1 MNSVSLKSIGLTYV
15 SDTEPGILRKRQGK
29 GFCYRL
35 PDGSLLKD
43 SLEKQRIKLLGL
55 PPAYE
60 NVWICLDDKGH
71 LQATGYDSRGRKQYR
86 YHADWQMFRS
96 ELKYHQLT
104 DFAKALPR
112 IRRRVARDL
121 AGGAEHRDGVL
132 AALVTLLDATHLRI
146 GNKAYARENRTYGAT
161 TLLKRHLSLNG
172 DKIELSFVAKGGQKV
187 KHSLRHPHLQRILEE
202 IADLPG
208 RALFSWREEDGTL
221 RSVDSGR
228 LNAYLSEISGC
239 EISAKTFRT
248 WGGSLAAY
256 SLAFQTVK
264 QGALP
269 SIKSLC
275 GAAAEALHNTPAVC
289 RSSYIHPAII
299 AIAEDPALTPL
310 VEYSGD
316 AGAGRLTGLRADEN
330 RMFAFLD
337 KVGV

>member
-1 MNSVSLKSIGLTYV
+1 MNTASLKSIGLTYV

-60 NVWICLDDKGH
+60 NVWICLDEKGH

-86 YHADWQMFRS
+86 YHVDWQMFRS

-112 IRRRVARDL
+112 IRRRVAKDL

-146 GNKAYARENRTYGAT
+146 GNKAYARDNRTYGAT
-161 TLLKRHLSLNG
+161 TLLKKHLSLNG
-172 DKIELSFVAKGGQKV
+172 DTIELSFVAKGGQRV
-187 KHSLRHPHLQRILEE
+187 KHRLRHPHLQRILEE

-208 RALFSWREEDGTL
+208 RSLFSWREEDGAL
-221 RSVDSGR
+221 KSVDSGR
-228 LNAYLSEISGC
+228 LNAYLCDISGS

-289 RSSYIHPAII
+289 RTSYIHPAII
-299 AIAEDPALTPL
+299 AIAEDPGLAAA
-310 VEYSGD
+310 VQYSGNP
-316 AGAGRLTGLRADEN
+316 AAKRLTGLRADEN

-337 KVGV
+337 KAGA

>member
-1 MNSVSLKSIGLTYV
+1 MNTGSLKSIGLTYV

-43 SLEKQRIKLLGL
+43 RLEKQRIRLLGL

-86 YHADWQMFRS
+86 YHADWQLFRS
-96 ELKYHQLT
+96 ELKYHQLG

-121 AGGAEHRDGVL
+121 AGGSEHRDGVL

-161 TLLKRHLSLNG
+161 TLLKRHLSLDG
-172 DKIELSFVAKGGQKV
+172 DRIELSFVAKGGQKV

-221 RSVDSGR
+221 KSVDSGR
-228 LNAYLSEISGC
+228 LNAYLGEISGS

-256 SLAFQTVK
+256 SFAFQTVK

-269 SIKSLC
+269 SIKGLC
-275 GAAAEALHNTPAVC
+275 AAAAEALHNTPAVC
-289 RSSYIHPAII
+289 RTSYIHPAII
-299 AIAEDPALTPL
+299 AIAEDPALTAA
-310 VEYSGD
+310 VQYSGS
-316 AGAGRLTGLRADEN
+316 AAATWLAGLRADEN

-337 KVGV
+337 KAGV